1 MIKKLLFAATAFAAI
16 SFGANA
22 QTVVLDE
29 NFNDAGNWTEDQEW
43 VIVNASSQTTGG
55 SLNWGLYNAASF
67 ADNGFN
73 SISAASSSFYTT
85 GEGQDAEL
93 IPYAVDNYFITPVIS
108 IPENESQVILTFDEG
123 ALVGQGASLE
133 LTIVAGINEEGA
145 EEHVVYTNTLSA
157 STTEANSVTVDMSE
171 FNFGGEDI
179 YLAFRHNGSSGLG
192 YVIFD
197 NVVVT
202 SSAPGS
208 TDNFD
213 KLGLNVFPNPVN
225 DIVNI
230 TSPEANIEAIT
241 ITDLNGRTV
250 KSFNF
255 TNVAETTVD
264 ASDLS
269 SGIYLLNITA
279 NGTVATQ
286 KIVKK

>member
-1 MIKKLLFAATAFAAI
+1 MIKNLLFAATAFVAL
-16 SFGANA
+16 SMSANA

-29 NFNDAGNWTEDQEW
+29 NFNDFESWTEDQEW
-43 VIVNASSQTTGG
+43 IVVNASSQTTGG
-55 SLNWGLYNAASF
+55 SLNWGLYNADSF

-73 SISAASSSFYTT
+73 SISAASSSFYSI

-93 IPYAVDNYFITPVIS
+93 VPYAVDNYFISPVIS

-123 ALVGQGASLE
+123 AFTAAGASLG
-133 LTIVAGINEEGA
+133 LTVIAGINEEGS
-145 EEHVVYTNTLSA
+145 EEHIVYTNTLSA
-157 STTEANSVTVDMSE
+157 STTAANSVTVDMSE

-179 YLAFRHNGSSGLG
+179 YLALRHNGSSGLG

-208 TDNFD
+208 TDNFA
-213 KLGLNVFPNPVN
+213 KLGLNVFPNPVS

-230 TSPEANIEAIT
+230 TSPEANIQAVT

-250 KSFNF
+250 KSINFN
-255 TNVAETTVD
+255 NVAETT
-264 ASDLS
+264 
-269 SGIYLLNITA
+269 
-279 NGTVATQ
+279 
-286 KIVKK
+286 